1 MDGRNISPLAPF
13 IEHHIPRVA
22 RQLVALL
29 GDSERERDSKAN
41 PIAQLVIQGECLLT
55 LISWWMLCYLLL
67 PLWRKEIRHLQICS
81 LSHPWNEIV
90 IFSLLFV
97 GDFFHASF

>member
-1 MDGRNISPLAPF
+1 MGENISPLGPF
-13 IEHHIPRVA
+13 IEHHIPRIA

-67 PLWRKEIRHLQICS
+67 PLWRKKSDTCKYAH
-81 LSHPWNEIV
+81 
-90 IFSLLFV
+90 
-97 GDFFHASF
+97 